1 MNRTCFLHVG
11 ANKTGSSSIQEAL
24 FEEVRD
30 PRFHYV
36 SGLLANG
43 SLALGSVFH
52 PSPYDRWVFD
62 AMGCR
67 GEFEDYRGEMSWLLH
82 RQFQK
87 ARQKGRHVVVS
98 AEVLWQS
105 SPKGL
110 SELGD
115 YLFRQG
121 LETKVLVYLRHWIPW
136 AGSLFQEMV
145 KGGRADFV
153 LGTGI
158 DADICSVRARLQG
171 LFDVFG
177 RDRVE
182 VHLFDPRGFPGGC
195 VVRHF
200 CGRIGLPLPHSGIYR
215 DNEAFSLPAVQL
227 RFAFNRFMGLEAEY
241 RRPKPP
247 GIGLLLERLSCLRG
261 VPFRLHSSF
270 LSDWLSERQR
280 EDEWIHAH
288 TGLSLSDHVP
298 PEDDPYSVATE
309 ADLYRF
315 APETREWIAEQVGQR
330 VVSLPDGEA
339 AARAIA
345 LQVDALRRK
354 PPAFA
359 ERMADWRGKVRQAC
373 MQYRV
378 KLP

>member
-24 FEEVRD
+24 FVKVSD
-30 PRFHYV
+30 LRFHYV

-43 SLALGSVFH
+43 SLAFASVFH
-52 PSPYDRWVFD
+52 PSPENRWVFD
-62 AMGCR
+62 SMGFG
-67 GEFEDYRGEMSWLLH
+67 GEFEDFRGRMSWLLN

-87 ARQKGRHVVVS
+87 ARQKDRHVVVS

-105 SPKGL
+105 SPRGL
-110 SELGD
+110 SELRD
-115 YLFRQG
+115 YLLRQG

-136 AGSLFQEMV
+136 AGSLFQELV
-145 KGGRADFV
+145 KGGRPDFA
-153 LGTGI
+153 LGIGI

-177 RDRVE
+177 KDRVE
-182 VHLFDPRGFPGGC
+182 VHLFDPRGFPDAC

-200 CGRIGLPLPHSGIYR
+200 CGRIGMPLPQNGTYR
-215 DNEAFSLPAVQL
+215 HNEAFSLPAVQL

-247 GIGLLLERLSCLRG
+247 GIALLLERLSALRG

-298 PEDDPYSVATE
+298 PADDPYSVATE
-309 ADLYRF
+309 ADLYCF
-315 APETREWIAEQVGQR
+315 APATREWIAEQVDQR
-330 VVSLPDGEA
+330 VVRLPDGEA
-339 AARAIA
+339 AAKAIA

-354 PPAFA
+354 PPDFT
-359 ERMADWRGKVRQAC
+359 ERLTDWRRKAR
-373 MQYRV
+373 RV
-378 KLP
+378 WVMYG